1 MKKWIKRY
9 IILTICLLLFI
20 LPTLSVVMVYK
31 AINTTT
37 SKIIFYSILGV
48 IIVLYYGIMTYFM
61 LKNRK

>member
-20 LPTLSVVMVYK
+20 LPTLSVVMFYK
-31 AINTTT
+31 VINTPT

>member
-31 AINTTT
+31 VINTPT

>member
-31 AINTTT
+31 VINTTT

-48 IIVLYYGIMTYFM
+48 IIILYYGIMTYFM

>member
-31 AINTTT
+31 VINTTT

-48 IIVLYYGIMTYFM
+48 FIVLYYGIMTYFM